1 MPGVEIGSTRNFGE
15 DNAGKQLKVG
25 IADYRVTSDPDTL
38 ITIALGSCVGIAIF
52 DRTRKTGG
60 LSHIM
65 LPDSKAFMKEMKPEK
80 FADLAIPMMVKE
92 ISGGM
97 PKNRNLVAK
106 IAGGASMFNFP
117 DRKTAVEIGKRNVEA
132 VERILSELEI
142 PIIGRHTG
150 GSIGR
155 TMVVSLSDF
164 TVEIRLASQNIAVL

>member
-1 MPGVEIGSTRNFGE
+1 VESGSTINTGADIE
-15 DNAGKQLKVG
+15 GKQLKVG
-25 IADYRVTSDPDTL
+25 IADYKVASDPDTL

-65 LPDSKAFMKEMKPEK
+65 LPDSTAFTKEMKPEK

-92 ISGGM
+92 ISGGRL
-97 PKNRNLVAK
+97 KNRNLVAK

-117 DRKTAVEIGKRNVEA
+117 DRKTTMEIGQRNVEA
-132 VERILSELEI
+132 VERILKELDI

-164 TVEIRLASQNIAVL
+164 KVEIRMASQNIAIL